1 MKQTAVRIS
10 SAQAKIML
18 FTIAVIWGMGF
29 IMAQFALDSNLSS
42 TAITFGRFFVAT
54 VLIFAI
60 FSKEIIK
67 NLNPRNIRNGI
78 IIGLLLFS
86 GFYAQ
91 TWGLKFSSPSNN
103 ALITAANVVM
113 VPFLWWAV
121 SRQRPLKIVFLASFS
136 CLVGV
141 GILSTDFSNGF
152 MFGYGDL
159 LTLLAAFLFA
169 SQITATGVLAVK
181 MDYRVLIF
189 MQFFVSAICGL
200 VLFIVT
206 ENDFSVFVNV
216 NGVIALLYLGAL
228 STCLCYFLQTKAQTK
243 VSSSTAAIIM
253 CTESLFG
260 ALFSVLFGYDKLTAR
275 LVVGGLVIFC
285 SVILPDLWLRR
296 QVKGY

>member
-1 MKQTAVRIS
+1 MKPPRIS

-18 FTIAVIWGMGF
+18 FAVAVIWGMGF

-60 FSKEIIK
+60 YSKEILK
-67 NLNPRNIRNGI
+67 NLNPRNIKNGI

-91 TWGLKFSSPSNN
+91 TWGLLFSSPSNN
-103 ALITAANVVM
+103 ALITAANVVI

-121 SRQRPLKIVFLASFS
+121 SRQRPMKIVFLASFS
-136 CLVGV
+136 CLVGI
-141 GILSTDFSNGF
+141 GILSSDFTHGF
-152 MFGYGDL
+152 SFGYGDL
-159 LTLLAAFLFA
+159 LTLLSAFLFA
-169 SQITATGVLAVK
+169 AQITATGVLAVK

-189 MQFFVSAICGL
+189 LQFLVSSICGL
-200 VLFIVT
+200 VIFILT
-206 ENDFSVFVNV
+206 ENDFTVFINT
-216 NGVIALLYLGAL
+216 NGIIALLYLGVL

-260 ALFSVLFGYDKLTAR
+260 AMFSVLLGYDALTAR
-275 LVVGGLVIFC
+275 LIIGGLVIFC
-285 SVILPDLWLRR
+285 SVILPDLWLKR
-296 QVKGY
+296 QIKGY